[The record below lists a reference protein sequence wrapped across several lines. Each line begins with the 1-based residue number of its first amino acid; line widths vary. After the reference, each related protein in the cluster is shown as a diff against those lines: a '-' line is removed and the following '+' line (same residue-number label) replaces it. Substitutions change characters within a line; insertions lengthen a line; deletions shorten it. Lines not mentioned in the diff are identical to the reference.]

1 MDTMGK
7 WKRPLSKGPWQK
19 LRKQQSLQE
28 HPTVP
33 ARAFHPVVQGRKD
46 KVMRAIRR
54 YGVVVQSIHHV
65 DAR

>member
-19 LRKQQSLQE
+19 LPKQQSLQE

-33 ARAFHPVVQGRKD
+33 ARAFHPVQGRKD
-46 KVMRAIRR
+46 NACDTA
-54 YGVVVQSIHHV
+54 VVVQSIHHV